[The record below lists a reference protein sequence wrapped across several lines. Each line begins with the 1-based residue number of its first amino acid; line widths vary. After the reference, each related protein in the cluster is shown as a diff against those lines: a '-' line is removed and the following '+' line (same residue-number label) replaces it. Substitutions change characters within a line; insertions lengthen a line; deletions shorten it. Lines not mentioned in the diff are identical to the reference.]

1 MLTQRSVPGMFI
13 QHMRE
18 QLRRSRSLRSHARC
32 MKPSR
37 RAIPVN
43 CALNIL
49 SGRYS
54 VRLLCSMADC
64 QNLPPYMLEW
74 LISHPSSEVRIA
86 VSEHCGALP
95 PDILHLL
102 LQDDSVD
109 VRYAM
114 AENHNMPVEVI
125 DNLCQDENPYVASRA
140 ARTKERIARQRQSE
154 KAESLRQFPRRAS
167 SSDAK
172 KSASA

>member
-18 QLRRSRSLRSHARC
+18 HLRRSRSFRSHARC
-32 MKPSR
+32 LNPSR
-37 RAIPVN
+37 NAIPVN

-64 QNLPPYMLEW
+64 QDLPPYMLEW

-86 VSEHCGALP
+86 VSENSAGLP
-95 PDILHLL
+95 SDILHLL

-114 AENHNMPVEVI
+114 AENHNMPVEI
-125 DNLCQDENPYVASRA
+125 LELLCDDDNPYVSCRA
-140 ARTKERIARQRQSE
+140 ARTKERMVRQAQGE
-154 KAESLRQFPRRAS
+154 KFESLKQFPRRS
-167 SSDAK
+167 SSSNK

>member
-18 QLRRSRSLRSHARC
+18 QLRKSRSLRSSARC
-32 MKPSR
+32 MKLSR
-37 RAIPVN
+37 KAIPVD

-86 VSEHCGALP
+86 VSEHCGDLP
-95 PDILHLL
+95 SDILRLL

-114 AENHNMPVEVI
+114 AENHNMPLEVI
-125 DNLCQDENPYVASRA
+125 DNLCDDENPYVACRA
-140 ARTKERIARQRQSE
+140 ARTRERIVRQNQGE
-154 KAESLRQFPRRAS
+154 KAESLRQFPPRANP
-167 SSDAK
+167 SDSK

>member
-18 QLRRSRSLRSHARC
+18 QLRRSRSLRSHARR
-32 MKPSR
+32 MNPSR
-37 RAIPVN
+37 KAIPVN

-86 VSEHCGALP
+86 VSEHCGDLP
-95 PDILHLL
+95 TDILHLL

-125 DNLCQDENPYVASRA
+125 DSLCEDDNPYVACRA
-140 ARTKERIARQRQSE
+140 ARTKERMNRQSQGE
-154 KAESLRQFPRRAS
+154 KAESLRQFPRRS
-167 SSDAK
+167 SSSGGK